1 MICLVYL
8 ILRRFISHS
17 KNKMSWDTLK
27 SFAGK
32 AAELAQ
38 AEAKKQATRTA
49 LDYIS
54 DPANHAVAVDAF
66 ITLPGDSSH
75 KLAVASAVKNIATEA
90 EARLM
95 QPQQTAGARSQSA
108 KFCSCVKKVKKS
120 VKLRQGTK
128 EGAAIAICST
138 AILRPRGR
146 THKKVSCRKGR
157 VTTQKRR
164 T

>member
-1 MICLVYL
+1 
-8 ILRRFISHS
+8 
-17 KNKMSWDTLK
+17 MSWDTLK

-38 AEAKKQATRTA
+38 AEAKKQATKTA

-90 EARLM
+90 EAKLM
-95 QPQQTAGARSQSA
+95 EPQPPQTAGVRSQSA

-120 VKLRQGTK
+120 ITPRRGTK

-157 VTTQKRR
+157 VTTQRRR

>member
-1 MICLVYL
+1 
-8 ILRRFISHS
+8 
-17 KNKMSWDTLK
+17 MSWDTLK

-38 AEAKKQATRTA
+38 AEAKKQATKTA

-75 KLAVASAVKNIATEA
+75 KLAVASAVKNIAAEA
-90 EARLM
+90 EAKLM
-95 QPQQTAGARSQSA
+95 GQTAGVRSQSA

-120 VKLRQGTK
+120 ITPRRGTK

-157 VTTQKRR
+157 VTTQRRR

>member
-1 MICLVYL
+1 
-8 ILRRFISHS
+8 
-17 KNKMSWDTLK
+17 MSWDTLK

-95 QPQQTAGARSQSA
+95 QLQS
-108 KFCSCVKKVKKS
+108 S
-120 VKLRQGTK
+120 VR
-128 EGAAIAICST
+128 
-138 AILRPRGR
+138 
-146 THKKVSCRKGR
+146 VS
-157 VTTQKRR
+157 RR
-164 T
+164 

>member
-1 MICLVYL
+1 
-8 ILRRFISHS
+8 
-17 KNKMSWDTLK
+17 MSWDTLK

-38 AEAKKQATRTA
+38 AEAKKQATKTA

-90 EARLM
+90 EAKLM
-95 QPQQTAGARSQSA
+95 MQQTAGARSQSD
-108 KFCSCVKKVKKS
+108 KFCSCVKKVKKNI
-120 VKLRQGTK
+120 KPRRGTK

-138 AILRPRGR
+138 TILRPRGR

>member
-1 MICLVYL
+1 
-8 ILRRFISHS
+8 
-17 KNKMSWDTLK
+17 MSWDTLK
-27 SFAGK
+27 SFAGI

-38 AEAKKQATRTA
+38 AEAKKQATKTA

-75 KLAVASAVKNIATEA
+75 KLAVASAVKNIAAEA
-90 EARLM
+90 EAKLM
-95 QPQQTAGARSQSA
+95 QPQQPQQTAGARSQSA

-120 VKLRQGTK
+120 ITPRRGTK

-157 VTTQKRR
+157 VTTQRRR